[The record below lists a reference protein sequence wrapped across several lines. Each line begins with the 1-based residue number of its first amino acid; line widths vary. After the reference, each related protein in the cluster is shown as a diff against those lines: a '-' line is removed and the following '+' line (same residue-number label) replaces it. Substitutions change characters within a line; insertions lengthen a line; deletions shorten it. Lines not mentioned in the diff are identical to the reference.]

1 MNYVWFLILMQTQCI
16 SCCRA
21 LPFRRSYRFSRFLQD
36 VNCTE
41 DSIKHQICQHANG
54 ACKSSLD
61 SKRIKGHNVL
71 TKLSSYQEHQSL
83 DQPAPPRPW
92 SRCPPCQSQLQW
104 SWSPLYT
111 DPLWKEKQ
119 VYINHRARQW
129 RNCLNCR
136 NESWEEDRCM
146 FQIIHLCEQ
155 SCLRTTHLCHEF
167 MCHKSASITWPNN
180 RATPPD
186 PFKWLEHVTSPCQA
200 WTEEGT
206 AYQQTSQAIFSPSP
220 PSLHSLVM
228 FDAPAAIR
236 IYCPKTRLADRW
248 RRGL

>member
-21 LPFRRSYRFSRFLQD
+21 LPFRSYRFSRFLQD

-41 DSIKHQICQHANG
+41 DSIKHRICQHANG

-119 VYINHRARQW
+119 VYINHRAWQW

-155 SCLRTTHLCHEF
+155 SCLRTTHSCHEF

-180 RATPPD
+180 RATPPGSIQMTGACNQSLSGLNWRGHCV
-186 PFKWLEHVTSPCQA
+186 PTNQ
-200 WTEEGT
+200 
-206 AYQQTSQAIFSPSP
+206 PSDLLSL
-220 PSLHSLVM
+220 PSL
-228 FDAPAAIR
+228 
-236 IYCPKTRLADRW
+236 LALPRHVW
-248 RRGL
+248 RACCN